1 MMPRIDEI
9 LSAGGERRVAF
20 LQLCVMS
27 VTMEPMFVFLAQA
40 YRLRPTHV
48 GALALYDVFCAPDA
62 PARIRALHVLPPRH
76 LRLLSAIQVIRR
88 QWAQM
93 QSEEVPDEGSSV
105 PITVPH
111 RHLFDF
117 VTEALLADPDGHY
130 ARLSRTFDPQR
141 TPQQN
146 LPGGKMS
153 EAQRRFR
160 EKIWVPVARPRLV
173 AAGFWQI
180 GAIE

>member
-1 MMPRIDEI
+1 MSRIDEI
-9 LSAGGERRVAF
+9 LAAGGERRIAL
-20 LQLCVMS
+20 LQFCVMS
-27 VTMEPMFVFLAQA
+27 VTMEPLFVFLARA
-40 YRLRPTHV
+40 YCLRPTHI
-48 GALALYDVFCAPDA
+48 GALALYDVFCAADA

-76 LRLLSAIQVIRR
+76 LRLLSDIQIIRS

-93 QSEEVPDEGSSV
+93 RSDEVPDEGSSV

-117 VTEALLADPDGHY
+117 VTEALRNDPDGHY
-130 ARLSRTFDPQR
+130 ARLSRAFDPER

-146 LPGGKMS
+146 LSGGRINDG
-153 EAQRRFR
+153 QRRFR